1 MLRVNKN
8 LMAVTASLAL
18 SLMLYAC
25 SLLQQIDYRPLEVEG
40 TSFRLQEL
48 GLREATLAVGA
59 DVRNPNPFNLPIG
72 GLDYTL
78 SLGDMD
84 LMNQVQHEGLTLAAG
99 EIETIETPVTVRY
112 GDVADM
118 ILSVADGARSIP
130 YAGEIGLSME
140 RFGMERRFAIPL
152 EGEIPVPEPPNI
164 QLEDFD
170 WQFALTEGLS
180 GTVTLNA
187 EDEVDRLGNLS
198 QVLGNLL
205 LNDEPLVEVTNPD
218 VTDTGRVIVPW
229 SVSSAQA
236 VRSVLPALRG
246 GDFNLRYEGEMVFD
260 APWGPVSVPLNIG
273 GNP

>member
-1 MLRVNKN
+1 MRIPN
-8 LMAVTASLAL
+8 LSPKAVAAVLAL
-18 SLMLYAC
+18 SLVLSSC
-25 SLLQQIDYRPLEVEG
+25 SLFQQINYRPLEVEG

-48 GLREATLAVGA
+48 GLREATLAVAA

-78 SLGDMD
+78 NLGDMN
-84 LMNQVQHEGLTLAAG
+84 LMDQVRHEGLTIAAG
-99 EIETIETPVTVRY
+99 EVETIETPVSVRY
-112 GDVADM
+112 GDVADL
-118 ILSVADGARSIP
+118 ILSVAEGARTIP
-130 YAGEIGLSME
+130 YSGEIGLSME
-140 RFGMERRFAIPL
+140 RLGLERRFAIPL

-164 QLEDFD
+164 RIEDFD

-187 EDEVDRLGNLS
+187 EDEVDRLGNLT

-205 LNDEPLVEVTNPD
+205 LNDEPLVEVTNPE
-218 VTDTGRVIVPW
+218 VTDTGRVVVPW
-229 SVSSAQA
+229 SMSSARA

-260 APWGPVSVPLNIG
+260 APWGPVRVPLNIG